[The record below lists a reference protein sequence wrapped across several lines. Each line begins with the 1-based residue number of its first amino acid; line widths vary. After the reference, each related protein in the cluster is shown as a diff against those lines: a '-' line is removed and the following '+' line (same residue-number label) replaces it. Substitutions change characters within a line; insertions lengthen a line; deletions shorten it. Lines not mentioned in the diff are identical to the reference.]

1 MKIKL
6 FTIGFT
12 QKTAQDFFE
21 TLAKVGVKKVID
33 TRVNN
38 TSQLSG
44 FAKKND
50 LQYFLQSLQGIS
62 YDHVLSLAPTKE
74 LLSQYRKKEMGW
86 EHYQEQFYQL
96 ISERAIENQISPDSL
111 HCSCLLCSEAKPH
124 YCHRRLVAEYLQ
136 QKWGNIEICHL

>member
-21 TLAKVGVKKVID
+21 SLAKVGVKKVID

-38 TSQLSG
+38 TSQLAG
-44 FAKKND
+44 FAKKKD
-50 LQYFLQSLQGIS
+50 LQYFLKSLSAID
-62 YDHVLSLAPTKE
+62 YDHALSLAPTKD
-74 LLSQYRKKEMGW
+74 LLSRYRKQEISW
-86 EHYQEQFYQL
+86 EDYEKGFYQL
-96 ISERAIENQISPDSL
+96 ISDRAIENQLSPDSL
-111 HCSCLLCSEAKPH
+111 DSTCLLCSEAKPH

-136 QKWGNIEICHL
+136 NKWGNVEICHL